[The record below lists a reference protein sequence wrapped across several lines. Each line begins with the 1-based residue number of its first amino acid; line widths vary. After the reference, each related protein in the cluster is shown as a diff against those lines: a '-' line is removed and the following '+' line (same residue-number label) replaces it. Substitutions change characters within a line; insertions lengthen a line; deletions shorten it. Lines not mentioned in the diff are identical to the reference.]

1 MYFRVN
7 FINRFVNMFIDIG
20 NLFLIIIKDL
30 VEILEVKVGEIKVDL
45 SFFDGGDIIVYGK
58 VDVIFRVK
66 GGNII

>member
-20 NLFLIIIKDL
+20 NLCLIIIKDL

-58 VDVIFRVK
+58 VDVDLDIL
-66 GGNII
+66 G